1 MQGFPSIAKYL
12 IKITRST
19 SWISITCDL
28 SHNKK
33 KVVWGRRHQF
43 QSWSHHHIIQWSY
56 DLCVT
61 SCRSTYWYLPWI
73 YLMMPL
79 LPSLCLPCWLWC
91 NMERLT
97 LFFYFITCWIWWI
110 SMTSNAIYT
119 MSLNYWIWCISDNY
133 DLNIEYLW
141 RWTHL
146 QVMFNL

>member
-43 QSWSHHHIIQWSY
+43 QSWSHYHIIQWSY
-56 DLCVT
+56 DMCVT
-61 SCRSTYWYLPWI
+61 SCRSTCWYLSWI
-73 YLMMPL
+73 YLLMPL

-91 NMERLT
+91 NMDCDDRIVAYDGAAINPVL
-97 LFFYFITCWIWWI
+97 LFHNLLD
-110 SMTSNAIYT
+110 M
-119 MSLNYWIWCISDNY
+119 M
-133 DLNIEYLW
+133 EHGYLW
-141 RWTHL
+141 PQMQFTPCP
-146 QVMFNL
+146 